1 MSVRHS
7 SARSSMVPPCHWWMR
22 RRNSN
27 VVRAGAA
34 APLGAGDQDAD
45 RQGRPVFHRKAR
57 RSADQAVDQGA
68 PLQRHTRGQR
78 RDAVCRTGQARRCQS
93 ILLHAAR
100 PPQLSRSGHH
110 ASHPRRAPA
119 IRSDRRQAPGA
130 LTSAIALARSTDPA
144 RLRLSR
150 SELQAAP
157 RSLTRPHLQPV
168 PPISQTA
175 SGSTAVLE
183 YRPTETLPLLGAM
196 LLGFARLCRRSRPAR
211 PPKRRKT
218 CVFPG
223 TEAKSGERRTVC
235 WREMD
240 SKIQFRDASPPPS
253 ARAFIRRPRPTTAQ
267 MIPPRRRSIGLNSA
281 EASKPLLIS
290 YVTTPISCFFPTIAG
305 ARRHRGLSRP
315 LAIEIDDT
323 ASPLAYA

>member
-1 MSVRHS
+1 MRAMRGAPQLESGQSAELEQRLADGTVGSLQEHALVSLHPGRAVKEAGMRASSSRSVR
-7 SARSSMVPPCHWWMR
+7 PPTE
-22 RRNSN
+22 
-27 VVRAGAA
+27 V
-34 APLGAGDQDAD
+34 D
-45 RQGRPVFHRKAR
+45 AR
-57 RSADQAVDQGA
+57 RHPGQAVTPERAIGGVR
-68 PLQRHTRGQR
+68 PEYRHIGYPVAQPK
-78 RDAVCRTGQARRCQS
+78 
-93 ILLHAAR
+93 AA
-100 PPQLSRSGHH
+100 HT
-110 ASHPRRAPA
+110 
-119 IRSDRRQAPGA
+119 IV
-130 LTSAIALARSTDPA
+130 
-144 RLRLSR
+144 
-150 SELQAAP
+150 ELIDFPDDIIAP
-157 RSLTRPHLQPV
+157 RSLTRPHLQP

-183 YRPTETLPLLGAM
+183 YRPTETLPLLGAR
-196 LLGFARLCRRSRPAR
+196 LLGFARLCRRCRPGL

-218 CVFPG
+218 RVFPG

-235 WREMD
+235 WRRMD